1 MAMQERLKVL
11 PGVSVHALQNALDKG
26 FKTIGHR
33 SLLVFLP
40 LLEGMNWK
48 TAASKHAAAY
58 VQLEPLLR
66 PLLEV
71 CKNGLIPDAMLLS
84 AFYAYSA
91 EHKFEWSQEV
101 SVQATITFF
110 FMKLR
115 QMVAKLRDLVS
126 VNGGWEVL
134 AKKLTQQQHEVIA
147 RLCRCLQ
154 PSFLSSEQL
163 SNPSANSWQT
173 EVNNMA
179 VAAPS
184 NHQDSSIVLWRDP
197 AAKSSLD
204 FLSVPWQHLVLG
216 LLCCP
221 CKKITPSPGRRSCIL
236 CRP

>member
-1 MAMQERLKVL
+1 MQERLKVL

-71 CKNGLIPDAMLLS
+71 CKNGLVPDAMLLS

-154 PSFLSSEQL
+154 PSFLSSE
-163 SNPSANSWQT
+163 
-173 EVNNMA
+173 
-179 VAAPS
+179 
-184 NHQDSSIVLWRDP
+184 
-197 AAKSSLD
+197 
-204 FLSVPWQHLVLG
+204 
-216 LLCCP
+216 
-221 CKKITPSPGRRSCIL
+221 
-236 CRP
+236 

>member
-1 MAMQERLKVL
+1 M
-11 PGVSVHALQNALDKG
+11 
-26 FKTIGHR
+26 
-33 SLLVFLP
+33 VFL
-40 LLEGMNWK
+40 
-48 TAASKHAAAY
+48 S
-58 VQLEPLLR
+58 
-66 PLLEV
+66 
-71 CKNGLIPDAMLLS
+71 DAMLLS

-110 FMKLR
+110 FMKIR

-147 RLCRCLQ
+147 RLCPCLQ

-173 EVNNMA
+173 EVNNIA
-179 VAAPS
+179 VATPS

-221 CKKITPSPGRRSCIL
+221 CKKITHSPGRCGCIL
-236 CRP
+236 CSP

>member
-1 MAMQERLKVL
+1 M
-11 PGVSVHALQNALDKG
+11 
-26 FKTIGHR
+26 
-33 SLLVFLP
+33 VFL
-40 LLEGMNWK
+40 
-48 TAASKHAAAY
+48 
-58 VQLEPLLR
+58 
-66 PLLEV
+66 
-71 CKNGLIPDAMLLS
+71 PDAMLLS

-110 FMKLR
+110 FMKIR

-147 RLCRCLQ
+147 RLCPCLQ

-173 EVNNMA
+173 EVNNIA
-179 VAAPS
+179 VATPS
-184 NHQDSSIVLWRDP
+184 NHQNSSIVLWRDP

-204 FLSVPWQHLVLG
+204 FLSVLWQHLVLG

-221 CKKITPSPGRRSCIL
+221 CKKITHSPGRCGCIL
-236 CRP
+236 CSP